1 MRLALSGN
9 DAVAHAMRQINPD
22 VVAGYPITP
31 QTLSIEKFSEYVADG
46 LVDTE
51 FILTESEHS
60 AMSACIGAAAC
71 GGRVITAT
79 ASAGLAFMW
88 EVLYVA
94 ASTRLP
100 ITMCVMNRALSGPI
114 NIHCDH
120 SDSMGA
126 RDSSWIQI
134 FGENAQEA
142 YDNAVQAV
150 RIAEHRDVRLPVMT
164 MQDGFIIS
172 HSVERVEVLEDEKVK
187 KFIGEIEPL
196 FPLLDTENP
205 LTYGPLDLYDYYFE
219 HKRQQAYAMEKSF
232 YVIEEVGREF
242 EKISKRGYGLL
253 EGYEL
258 EDAEYALVC
267 LGSTAGTTKV
277 AVDELREKGLKVGLL
292 KVRVFRPF
300 PYEHLRESL
309 KHLEGIAVLDRSES
323 FGAYPPLFSEVRSA
337 LYEDKVK
344 TFSLVYGL
352 GGRDITKQ
360 DIKKVFEDLI
370 SERLSLRG
378 YLGVRE

>member
-1 MRLALSGN
+1 
-9 DAVAHAMRQINPD
+9 MRQINPD